1 METLHDIISIEK
13 VYLDKDGDIVVEA
26 ILENM
31 GSETHPQTLYDMPEY
46 APALCKTTIYKE
58 GVPPGITLEDNEQ
71 ILERIVNRYNLLVH
85 QTWEPIIVDDS
96 DKYWD
101 GYKPSD
107 SRLFF

>member
-58 GVPPGITLEDNEQ
+58 GVPPGITLEDKFWKE
-71 ILERIVNRYNLLVH
+71 LSIVTTCWFTKR
-85 QTWEPIIVDDS
+85 
-96 DKYWD
+96 
-101 GYKPSD
+101 G
-107 SRLFF
+107 SR